1 MPVGV
6 LGSLPTWLDLSF
18 VRVATGVLA
27 IASIIL
33 AVAVVVGI
41 RSVGTR
47 LVVVVML
54 GAAVFG
60 LMHYR
65 QELDQC
71 DKRGCP
77 CKFLGEELKGGG
89 CAQTR

>member
-18 VRVATGVLA
+18 VRTASGVLV
-27 IASIIL
+27 IASL
-33 AVAVVVGI
+33 L
-41 RSVGTR
+41 
-47 LVVVVML
+47 LVVVAICTLRSVAARLVIVAML

-65 QELDQC
+65 DQLDRC
-71 DKRGCP
+71 DKQACT
-77 CKFLGEELKGGG
+77 CKLLGEDLEGGG
-89 CAQTR
+89 CAPSR

>member
-18 VRVATGVLA
+18 VRAATGVLA
-27 IASIIL
+27 IASLIL
-33 AVAVVVGI
+33 VVVI
-41 RSVGTR
+41 ITTVRSVGTR
-47 LVVVVML
+47 LVAVVML

-65 QELDQC
+65 QELDHC

-77 CKFLGEELKGGG
+77 CKFLGEDLPGGG
-89 CAQTR
+89 CTQSD

>member
-18 VRVATGVLA
+18 VRVASGVLA
-27 IASIIL
+27 VASVVL
-33 AVAVVVGI
+33 VVVAISFI

-47 LVVVVML
+47 LVIVAML

-65 QELDQC
+65 DQLDHC
-71 DKRGCP
+71 DKQGCP
-77 CKFLGEELKGGG
+77 CKFLGEDLKGGG
-89 CAQTR
+89 CAQSR

>member
-1 MPVGV
+1 MSVGV

-18 VRVATGVLA
+18 VRVASGVLA
-27 IASIIL
+27 VASVVL
-33 AVAVVVGI
+33 VVVAISFI

-47 LVVVVML
+47 LVIVAML

-65 QELDQC
+65 DQLDHC
-71 DKRGCP
+71 DKQGCP
-77 CKFLGEELKGGG
+77 CKFLGEDLKGGG
-89 CAQTR
+89 CAQSR

>member
-18 VRVATGVLA
+18 VRVASGVLA
-27 IASIIL
+27 VASVVL
-33 AVAVVVGI
+33 VVVAISFI

-47 LVVVVML
+47 LVIVAML

-65 QELDQC
+65 DQLDHC
-71 DKRGCP
+71 DKQGCP
-77 CKFLGEELKGGG
+77 CKLLGEDLTGGG
-89 CAQTR
+89 CTQSR

>member
-6 LGSLPTWLDLSF
+6 LGSLPTWLDVSF
-18 VRVATGVLA
+18 VRVASGVLA
-27 IASIIL
+27 VASVVL
-33 AVAVVVGI
+33 VVVAISFI

-47 LVVVVML
+47 LVIVAML

-65 QELDQC
+65 DQLDHC
-71 DKRGCP
+71 DKQGCP
-77 CKFLGEELKGGG
+77 CKFLGEDLKGGG
-89 CAQTR
+89 CAQSR

>member
-1 MPVGV
+1 V
-6 LGSLPTWLDLSF
+6 LGSLPSWLDLAF
-18 VRVATGVLA
+18 VRDATGILG
-27 IASIIL
+27 IASII
-33 AVAVVVGI
+33 VAAIVVVTI

-65 QELDQC
+65 QQLDDC
-71 DKRGCP
+71 DKHGCP
-77 CKFLGEELKGGG
+77 CKFLGEDLEGGG
-89 CAQTR
+89 CAQTQTR